1 MSDKELELVDEYLEL
16 NQMIEEKYFNN
27 LIDEV
32 FNEVSKEDEKDEESK
47 QR

>member
-16 NQMIEEKYFNN
+16 NDMIESNYFNN

-32 FNEVSKEDEKDEESK
+32 FNEVSNEDDKDEESK
-47 QR
+47 

>member
-47 QR
+47 

>member
-16 NQMIEEKYFNN
+16 NEMIESKYFNN

-32 FNEVSKEDEKDEESK
+32 FNEVSKEDDKDEESE
-47 QR
+47 